1 MKISLISS
9 SFVLLL
15 STGCGGNDLPLVGIP
30 GDPQDVSPGSCL
42 SLSGSSGA
50 GLFEFDPQTIGTTH
64 QRAFTLFVPEDKP
77 CNFPDSGEE
86 LLLEFDNP
94 DGAFSLDSNPPGITF
109 QHIQEEDFDIKI
121 TFAPSVEGSFEAQLR
136 IGFPSSFEDEFR
148 GDLLLQLFG
157 EGLESD
163 ES

>member
-9 SFVLLL
+9 SFVLLF
-15 STGCGGNDLPLVGIP
+15 SAGCDGHGLPLVGMP

-42 SLSGSSGA
+42 SLSGSSGS
-50 GLFEFDPQTIGTTH
+50 GLFQFDPQIIGTTH
-64 QRAFTLFVPEDKP
+64 QATFTLFIPEDKP

-86 LLLEFDNP
+86 LLIEFDNP
-94 DGAFSLDSNPPGITF
+94 DGAFSLDSNPSGIDF
-109 QHIQEEDFDIKI
+109 QHIQEEDFDVKI

-136 IGFPSSFEDEFR
+136 IGFPSSFEDKFS

-157 EGLESD
+157 EGQQSEES
-163 ES
+163 